1 MYYFPGENW
10 YALRVR
16 YKHETVA
23 EKALN
28 HKRFSPINLTY
39 QERSRRK
46 DRKKILT
53 KYFFP
58 GYMFIK
64 TTLDAEQHV
73 EVLKSTG
80 VVQIISNSQGP
91 VPIAESQILNV
102 LKLREYT
109 GKILTFTEFCRGML
123 VRIINGPLT
132 GLIGKIDEV
141 QRNLLKVTIDSIPGA
156 VAIQVTPNQ
165 LEPVETDYSL
175 AELLRMNRQ
184 VKRGQA

>member
-1 MYYFPGENW
+1 MYYFPGEQW

-16 YKHETVA
+16 YKHEAVV
-23 EKALN
+23 EKALSAKQFN
-28 HKRFSPINLTY
+28 PINLTY

-46 DRKKILT
+46 DRNRILT
-53 KYFFP
+53 RFFFP

-64 TTLDAEQHV
+64 TTLDAEMHV

-80 VVQIISNSQGP
+80 VVEILRNSQGP
-91 VPIAESQILNV
+91 IPIVESQILNV

-109 GKILTFTEFCRGML
+109 GKILTFSEFCRGML
-123 VRIINGPLT
+123 VRIIHGPLT

-141 QRNLLKVTIDSIPGA
+141 QRNLLKVTIDSIPGS
-156 VAIQVTPNQ
+156 VAIQVSAGQ

-175 AELLRMNRQ
+175 PDLLRMNRRQ
-184 VKRGQA
+184 SRR